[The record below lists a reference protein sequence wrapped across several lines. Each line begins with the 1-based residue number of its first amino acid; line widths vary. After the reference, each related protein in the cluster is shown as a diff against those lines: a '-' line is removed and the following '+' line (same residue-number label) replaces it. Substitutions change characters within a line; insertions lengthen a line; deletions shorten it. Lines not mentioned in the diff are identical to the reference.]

1 MFRICIDP
9 GHGEYG
15 NPYPQR
21 PGYYEGTQMY
31 KLAQYQKEELEKYS
45 DVEVILTRKTI
56 TDDPS
61 LDARGKMAAGC
72 DLFYSDHSNAA
83 DSSGNWSAARGVD
96 IYGSNRKP
104 AEALCNQ
111 LGAAIA
117 AAMGNNFRGTFYRD
131 YQTGRTYSEPQPGM
145 LDYYGVIRSAV
156 ATSCK
161 AAIIV
166 EHGFHTNELDSAFL
180 INDDDLRKMAK
191 AEVEVLAR
199 YYGLGSSGGET
210 PAPDP
215 TPSGD
220 TYTVETGDSLS
231 AIGAKLGLDW
241 REIAA
246 LNGITSPYVIY
257 TGQVLKLPGSSS
269 GGETPTPDPTPSGDT
284 YTVQTG
290 DSLSAIGA
298 KLGLDWREIAAL
310 NGISSPYII

>member
-104 AEALCNQ
+104 
-111 LGAAIA
+111 
-117 AAMGNNFRGTFYRD
+117 
-131 YQTGRTYSEPQPGM
+131 
-145 LDYYGVIRSAV
+145 
-156 ATSCK
+156 
-161 AAIIV
+161 
-166 EHGFHTNELDSAFL
+166 
-180 INDDDLRKMAK
+180 
-191 AEVEVLAR
+191 
-199 YYGLGSSGGET
+199 SGGFVQ
-210 PAPDP
+210 PA
-215 TPSGD
+215 GR
-220 TYTVETGDSLS
+220 GH
-231 AIGAKLGLDW
+231 
-241 REIAA
+241 RRRH
-246 LNGITSPYVIY
+246 
-257 TGQVLKLPGSSS
+257 GQQLPRYLLPGLPDRAHLLRTTARNARLLRCNSF
-269 GGETPTPDPTPSGDT
+269 GGGH
-284 YTVQTG
+284 
-290 DSLSAIGA
+290 L
-298 KLGLDWREIAAL
+298 L
-310 NGISSPYII
+310 